1 MQVGVPPIVRHY
13 TQLIGSLRNVT
24 VFVTVRTLPVRTV
37 LPSERFLVGKIG
49 PRGVYRC
56 LVQFGYM
63 DSHTMV
69 GDEYARSVF
78 AALRETADDQ
88 EEIEVLES
96 ALNDGV
102 VFITGRTILR
112 MSDQHGWFKH
122 FVIDNLYRFLHK
134 NFRSNVARYSQIP
147 TEKQLQVEMLY
158 QL

>member
-1 MQVGVPPIVRHY
+1 M
-13 TQLIGSLRNVT
+13 
-24 VFVTVRTLPVRTV
+24 FVTVRTLPVRTV

-78 AALRETADDQ
+78 AALRETADDP

-102 VFITGRTILR
+102 
-112 MSDQHGWFKH
+112 S
-122 FVIDNLYRFLHK
+122 
-134 NFRSNVARYSQIP
+134 
-147 TEKQLQVEMLY
+147 
-158 QL
+158 

>member
-1 MQVGVPPIVRHY
+1 
-13 TQLIGSLRNVT
+13 
-24 VFVTVRTLPVRTV
+24 
-37 LPSERFLVGKIG
+37 
-49 PRGVYRC
+49 
-56 LVQFGYM
+56 
-63 DSHTMV
+63 MV

-78 AALRETADDQ
+78 AALRETTDDQ

-102 VFITGRTILR
+102 VWITGRTILR

-122 FVIDNLYRFLHK
+122 FVIDNLYRFLQQ
-134 NFRSNVARYSQIP
+134 NWRSNVATLKIP